1 MARHHHRQQRRTKAA
16 VLTAVA
22 TASVCST
29 LVLGAGLTPSTPPL
43 SSAVTLANT
52 VIGAGGRTDVF
63 GERVQAKLSGT
74 VQPAGYG
81 YAPVVYPANYDL
93 AGSRDAG
100 VPVMLAEISSRSA
113 EAHLTVVGYSEG
125 ALVAER
131 ARRELQAIPVD
142 ALPPTGPPPPTSQL
156 TFVMIA
162 SPFAPNG
169 GIYGRF
175 PGLSIPFIIDPVAP
189 SQPTRYDTTY
199 HALEYDPIADFPA
212 YFNPLSVLNS
222 MLGIRYAHPDR
233 HYNPID
239 PATAPKVTTTVVNS
253 AGGTDTYV
261 LYRNAHLP
269 LLGPIREISANLG
282 LTPLTRPLLAV
293 IEPLLRLVV
302 DMGYT
307 DRTYATAGE
316 HVPFSLITPPGKIIE
331 ALLGVPGA
339 LIQGVT
345 DAVTGGAPAPT
356 VRVSDSAPTTSA
368 LARSSA
374 ADTDETSTVATALD
388 DDESATDA
396 APATTEDD
404 DGLRPTLVSD
414 GNKVTPGGVDPGP
427 ATSVGSTDTAETAA
441 PEPEAETTAPETTAP
456 ETKAPDPETP
466 AEAPWTDDATDDPAD
481 DAAAA

>member
-1 MARHHHRQQRRTKAA
+1 
-16 VLTAVA
+16 
-22 TASVCST
+22 
-29 LVLGAGLTPSTPPL
+29 
-43 SSAVTLANT
+43 
-52 VIGAGGRTDVF
+52 
-63 GERVQAKLSGT
+63 
-74 VQPAGYG
+74 
-81 YAPVVYPANYDL
+81 
-93 AGSRDAG
+93 
-100 VPVMLAEISSRSA
+100 
-113 EAHLTVVGYSEG
+113 
-125 ALVAER
+125 
-131 ARRELQAIPVD
+131 
-142 ALPPTGPPPPTSQL
+142 
-156 TFVMIA
+156 MIA

-199 HALEYDPIADFPA
+199 HALEYDPIADLPA

-222 MLGIRYAHPDR
+222 VLGMRYAHPDR

-239 PATAPKVTTTVVNS
+239 PATAPKVTATVVNS

-269 LLGPIREISANLG
+269 LLGPIREISTNLG

-356 VRVSDSAPTTSA
+356 VPTSDSARTTSA
-368 LARSSA
+368 PADSSA
-374 ADTDETSTVATALD
+374 ADTAETSTTATAPD
-388 DDESATDA
+388 DDGSATDVASA
-396 APATTEDD
+396 ATEDD
-404 DGLRPTLVSD
+404 DGLRPSLVSD

-427 ATSVGSTDTAETAA
+427 TTSVGSTDTAETAA
-441 PEPEAETTAPETTAP
+441 PEPETETADPET
-456 ETKAPDPETP
+456 EAPDPETP
-466 AEAPWTDDATDDPAD
+466 AEADATDDSTDDSAD

>member
-1 MARHHHRQQRRTKAA
+1 MT
-16 VLTAVA
+16 LT
-22 TASVCST
+22 ST
-29 LVLGAGLTPSTPPL
+29 M
-43 SSAVTLANT
+43 
-52 VIGAGGRTDVF
+52 IGAGGRSDVF

-74 VQPAGYG
+74 VQPPGYG

-113 EAHLTVVGYSEG
+113 EAQLTVVGYSEG

-131 ARRELQAIPVD
+131 ARRELQA
-142 ALPPTGPPPPTSQL
+142 LPPTASPPPNSQL

-175 PGLSIPFIIDPVAP
+175 PGLSIPFVIDPVAP

-222 MLGIRYAHPDR
+222 LFGMRYAHPDR

-345 DAVTGGAPAPT
+345 DAVTGGAPAVTAPA
-356 VRVSDSAPTTSA
+356 SDSARTTSA
-368 LARSSA
+368 PSNSPAV
-374 ADTDETSTVATALD
+374 ETRTPSTAMD
-388 DDESATDA
+388 DDESPTAEAPA
-396 APATTEDD
+396 APEDD
-404 DGLRPTLVSD
+404 ADALRPTLVSD

-427 ATSVGSTDTAETAA
+427 TTSVGTTGTAETSA
-441 PEPEAETTAPETTAP
+441 PEPETETTDPETETTDP
-456 ETKAPDPETP
+456 ETEAPDPETP
-466 AEAPWTDDATDDPAD
+466 ADAPAEDPATDDSAD

>member
-1 MARHHHRQQRRTKAA
+1 VARHHHQQQRRTKAA
-16 VLTAVA
+16 ILTAVA

-29 LVLGAGLTPSTPPL
+29 LVLGAGLTPSTPPV
-43 SSAVTLANT
+43 SSAVTLT
-52 VIGAGGRTDVF
+52 STMIGAGGRTDVF

-81 YAPVVYPANYDL
+81 YAPVVYPANFDL

-113 EAHLTVVGYSEG
+113 EAQLTVVGYSEG

-142 ALPPTGPPPPTSQL
+142 ALPPTGPPPPKSQL

-169 GIYGRF
+169 GLYGRF

-222 MLGIRYAHPDR
+222 ALGMRYAHPDR

-345 DAVTGGAPAPT
+345 DAVTGGAPAATAPA
-356 VRVSDSAPTTSA
+356 SDSARTTRA
-368 LARSSA
+368 LADSPA
-374 ADTDETSTVATALD
+374 AATVETSTTAQPLD
-388 DDESATDA
+388 DDESPTDA
-396 APATTEDD
+396 IQSAPEDD
-404 DGLRPTLVSD
+404 ADGLRPTLVSD
-414 GNKVTPGGVDPGP
+414 GNKATPGGVDPGP
-427 ATSVGSTDTAETAA
+427 TTSVGSADTAETAA
-441 PEPEAETTAPETTAP
+441 PEPETETAAPES
-456 ETKAPDPETP
+456 DPETP
-466 AEAPWTDDATDDPAD
+466 ADPPAEAPSTDDATDESAD

>member
-1 MARHHHRQQRRTKAA
+1 
-16 VLTAVA
+16 V
-22 TASVCST
+22 
-29 LVLGAGLTPSTPPL
+29 
-43 SSAVTLANT
+43 SSAVTLT
-52 VIGAGGRTDVF
+52 STMIGAGGRTDVF

-113 EAHLTVVGYSEG
+113 EAQLTVVGYSEG

-131 ARRELQAIPVD
+131 ARRELQA
-142 ALPPTGPPPPTSQL
+142 LPPTAPPPPKSQL

-175 PGLSIPFIIDPVAP
+175 PGLSIPFVIDPVAP

-222 MLGIRYAHPDR
+222 LLGMRYAHPDR

-261 LYRNAHLP
+261 LYRNPHLP
-269 LLGPIREISANLG
+269 LLGPIREISATLG

-316 HVPFSLITPPGKIIE
+316 HVPFSLITPPGKIVE

-345 DAVTGGAPAPT
+345 DAVTGGVPAAKTVSPAPAAVET
-356 VRVSDSAPTTSA
+356 SPTTPS
-368 LARSSA
+368 L
-374 ADTDETSTVATALD
+374 
-388 DDESATDA
+388 DDESPTGA
-396 APATTEDD
+396 APTAPEDD
-404 DGLRPTLVSD
+404 DDGGLRPTLVSD
-414 GNKVTPGGVDPGP
+414 GNKATPGGVDPGP
-427 ATSVGSTDTAETAA
+427 TTSVGSTDTAETAT
-441 PEPEAETTAPETTAP
+441 PEPETEAPDPET
-456 ETKAPDPETP
+456 EAPDPETP
-466 AEAPWTDDATDDPAD
+466 ADPPAEAPATDDSAD

>member
-1 MARHHHRQQRRTKAA
+1 MT
-16 VLTAVA
+16 LT
-22 TASVCST
+22 ST
-29 LVLGAGLTPSTPPL
+29 M
-43 SSAVTLANT
+43 
-52 VIGAGGRTDVF
+52 IGAGGRTDVF

-81 YAPVVYPANYDL
+81 YAPVVYPANFDL

-113 EAHLTVVGYSEG
+113 EAQLTVVGYSEG

-142 ALPPTGPPPPTSQL
+142 ALPPTGPPPPKSQL

-222 MLGIRYAHPDR
+222 ALGMRYAHPDR

-269 LLGPIREISANLG
+269 LLGPIREISAHLG

-345 DAVTGGAPAPT
+345 DAVTGGAPAATAP
-356 VRVSDSAPTTSA
+356 DSARTTKALADSPAAATVETPTTS
-368 LARSSA
+368 
-374 ADTDETSTVATALD
+374 VALD
-388 DDESATDA
+388 DDESPTDA
-396 APATTEDD
+396 IPAAPDD
-404 DGLRPTLVSD
+404 DADGLRPTLVSD

-427 ATSVGSTDTAETAA
+427 TTSVGSTDTAETAA
-441 PEPEAETTAPETTAP
+441 PEPETE
-456 ETKAPDPETP
+456 APDPETP
-466 AEAPWTDDATDDPAD
+466 ADPPAETPAADDGTDDSAD
-481 DAAAA
+481 EAAAA

>member
-1 MARHHHRQQRRTKAA
+1 M
-16 VLTAVA
+16 LTAVA

-29 LVLGAGLTPSTPPL
+29 LVLGAGLTPSTPPV
-43 SSAVTLANT
+43 SSAVTLT
-52 VIGAGGRTDVF
+52 STMIGAGGRSDVF

-81 YAPVVYPANYDL
+81 YAPVVYPASFDL

-113 EAHLTVVGYSEG
+113 EAYLTVVGYSEG

-142 ALPPTGPPPPTSQL
+142 ALPPTAPPPPGTQL

-175 PGLSIPFIIDPVAP
+175 PGLSIPFVIDPVAP

-222 MLGIRYAHPDR
+222 LLGMRYAHPDR

-261 LYRNAHLP
+261 LYRNPHLP
-269 LLGPIREISANLG
+269 LLGPIREVSANLG
-282 LTPLTRPLLAV
+282 LTPLTRPLLAL

-316 HVPFSLITPPGKIIE
+316 HVPFSLITPPGRIIE

-339 LIQGVT
+339 LVQGVT
-345 DAVTGGAPAPT
+345 DAVTGGAPAATAP
-356 VRVSDSAPTTSA
+356 VSDSARTTRVSADAPTA
-368 LARSSA
+368 PAV
-374 ADTDETSTVATALD
+374 ETSTTSTAMD
-388 DDESATDA
+388 DDESPTGAVPA
-396 APATTEDD
+396 APEAAPEDD
-404 DGLRPTLVSD
+404 GNGDGLRPTLVSD

-427 ATSVGSTDTAETAA
+427 ATSVGSTQPAATTA
-441 PEPEAETTAPETTAP
+441 PEPETEADSETEATEPEKPADAPAADE
-456 ETKAPDPETP
+456 
-466 AEAPWTDDATDDPAD
+466 ATDDSAE

>member
-1 MARHHHRQQRRTKAA
+1 MVAAASLCSALAIGHTTPAARTT
-16 VLTAVA
+16 VNA
-22 TASVCST
+22 TV
-29 LVLGAGLTPSTPPL
+29 G
-43 SSAVTLANT
+43 LANT
-52 VIGAGGRTDVF
+52 VIGAGGRNDPF
-63 GERVQAKLSGT
+63 GDRVQAKLAGT
-74 VQPAGYG
+74 VLPAGYG
-81 YAPVVYPANYDL
+81 YAPISYPATIDL
-93 AGSRDAG
+93 AGSRDVG
-100 VPVMLAEISSRSA
+100 VPVMLAAIAARSS
-113 EAHLTVVGYSEG
+113 ETQLVVVGYSAG

-131 ARRELQAIPVD
+131 ARRDLQALPTSPV
-142 ALPPTGPPPPTSQL
+142 PPAVPPPAPTQL
-156 TFVMIA
+156 TFVMVG

-175 PGLSIPFIIDPVAP
+175 PGASIPFVIDGMTPSAP
-189 SQPTRYDTTY
+189 TAYDTTY
-199 HALEYDPIADFPA
+199 HALEYDPYADFPA
-212 YFNPLSVLNS
+212 YFNPLALLNS
-222 MLGIRYAHPDR
+222 LIGARYAHSDAF
-233 HYNPID
+233 YDAVD

-253 AGGTDTYV
+253 AGGTDTYL

-269 LLGPIREISANLG
+269 LLGPIREISAKLG

-374 ADTDETSTVATALD
+374 ADTDETSTVATELD

-396 APATTEDD
+396 APAATEDD

-466 AEAPWTDDATDDPAD
+466 AEAPSTDDATDDPAD